1 MVEDDNRQKQAQA
14 LATANLKLTTVAGQV
29 GCLTLLIVF
38 LALFL
43 GIYLDRLLGT
53 KPIILIILVL
63 GSAPISLYLT
73 YRIAIN
79 AVRKANE
86 PIMKKENNDQ
96 QKERGEING

>member
-38 LALFL
+38 IALFL

-53 KPIILIILVL
+53 KPVFLIILVL
-63 GSAPISLYLT
+63 GSAPISLFLT
-73 YRIAIN
+73 YKIAIN
-79 AVRKANE
+79 AVRKANA
-86 PIMKKENNDQ
+86 PIMKKDINDQ
-96 QKERGEING
+96 QKERGDING